1 MRQLLLA
8 AMILGT
14 AALADEPKP
23 KPKGPKV
30 DLGLPTF
37 NAIPSGGNLEKPKDK
52 PAQAEPTSTA
62 TNTTYTV
69 VRLAHGKGFI
79 RAPEGAKPSAPFEA
93 VTATGSPLMTEKY
106 SAVVR
111 VKCPNKIN
119 AAIELAVVDERG
131 DTVMEASGEL
141 FFRGSKQ
148 DEIDYQVDWDP
159 TGLRRVGDYQVLVR
173 VAGQPMG
180 TWPLKVVEKK

>member
-8 AMILGT
+8 AVLLST
-14 AALADEPKP
+14 AALAQAPKP
-23 KPKGPKV
+23 KPKGPKL
-30 DLGLPTF
+30 DLGLPAF
-37 NAIPSGGNLEKPKDK
+37 NAIPTAGNLEKPKEK
-52 PAQAEPTSTA
+52 AAQSEST
-62 TNTTYTV
+62 TTLTDASYAV

-93 VTATGSPLMTEKY
+93 ITASGSPLTTEKF
-106 SAVVR
+106 STVVR
-111 VKCPNKIN
+111 VKCAAKVN
-119 AAIELAVVDERG
+119 APIELVVVDERG

-159 TGLRRVGDYQVLVR
+159 TGLRRVGEHKMLVR
-173 VAGQPMG
+173 VAGQPLG
-180 TWPLKVVEKK
+180 SWPLKVVEKK